1 MREERKPRGA
11 IRAAR
16 EAVRGP
22 AGGRADGT
30 APEVEPEARGWRDVD
45 GLFAELR
52 EECASP
58 PAAPGFVA
66 GFRARRDAWL
76 ERAGRGAPWRP
87 LALRLAPAGAL
98 AAVAALVVILGS
110 GTPRMAPETPAA
122 SEAAEY
128 AGPFATA
135 PEAAE
140 YADPFA
146 AGLEEAGV
154 ATVATIDDE
163 AGYELLAVLY
173 EPMGGR

>member
-11 IRAAR
+11 IRATS
-16 EAVRGP
+16 EPVRGP
-22 AGGRADGT
+22 VGGRADGT
-30 APEVEPEARGWRDVD
+30 AAGGWRDVD
-45 GLFAELR
+45 ALFAELR
-52 EECASP
+52 EECAAP
-58 PAAPGFVA
+58 PAAPGFLA

-76 ERAGRGAPWRP
+76 ERADRVAPWRP

-98 AAVAALVVILGS
+98 AAVAALVLTLGS
-110 GTPRMAPETPAA
+110 GTPRMAPESPAA
-122 SEAAEY
+122 EAEAARY
-128 AGPFATA
+128 AGPFTAA

-154 ATVATIDDE
+154 ATVATLDDE

>member
-11 IRAAR
+11 IRATR
-16 EAVRGP
+16 ESVRGP
-22 AGGRADGT
+22 AGGRADGP

-45 GLFAELR
+45 ALLAELR
-52 EECASP
+52 EECAAP

-76 ERAGRGAPWRP
+76 ERAGRAAPWRP

-98 AAVAALVVILGS
+98 AAVAALVVTLGS
-110 GTPRMAPETPAA
+110 GTPRMAPENPAA
-122 SEAAEY
+122 
-128 AGPFATA
+128 A

-154 ATVATIDDE
+154 ATVATLDDE